1 MFRTILG
8 FICTLLIFS
17 AFSTNAEAQFKDN
30 VPSSMDLT
38 GNVVK
43 AETSPNQ
50 LFGLVNFQMS
60 HSYEMSFGS
69 FAGQGYN
76 QNIYTNT
83 MHLLFNDRLRGRL
96 DLAVSHSPFGDGLT
110 GREGPQFFI
119 RNAQLTYDISDNS
132 HISVSFRQV
141 PYSSFFNPF
150 HHNHYNRSPF
160 SRYHGIDPFGTS
172 W

>member
-1 MFRTILG
+1 MFRTISGFLG
-8 FICTLLIFS
+8 TLLILATFCLD
-17 AFSTNAEAQFKDN
+17 AEAQFRDN
-30 VPSSMDLT
+30 LPSGMDLT

-43 AETSPNQ
+43 AETSPDQ

-83 MHLLFNDRLRGRL
+83 MHLLFNDRLRGRV
-96 DLAVSHSPFGDGLT
+96 DLSVAHSPFGNGLT

-119 RNAQLTYDISDNS
+119 RNAQLSYDITDSSN
-132 HISVSFRQV
+132 ISLSFSQV
-141 PYSSFFNPF
+141 PYSQFFNPF
-150 HHNHYNRSPF
+150 HHNPYNRSPF
-160 SRYHGIDPFGTS
+160 SRYHGIDPFGS